1 MRLRQCPWCGK
12 YPTKISLS
20 EGDTHRW
27 AICTP
32 DCCGEVMGEIRRDTT
47 NGYFTEFTEVDRDR
61 AELWWNTRYDSTM
74 TVIEE

>member
-1 MRLRQCPWCGK
+1 
-12 YPTKISLS
+12 
-20 EGDTHRW
+20 
-27 AICTP
+27 
-32 DCCGEVMGEIRRDTT
+32 MGEIRRDTT